1 MKKRLFLGVL
11 GLLVLFALTPAVSMG
26 ATAGACVETVQDI
39 VPITKPNET
48 INVKQV
54 TLTCI
59 GASADGTFPA
69 ITIAETTQNLKSW
82 YLYKMITDHGTK
94 EPQDLWDVTI
104 TDENSIDILGG
115 VGADR
120 SHDTAQSVYPKN
132 NGLAFAQPVL
142 GTWQIN
148 ISGNNETSA
157 DIVVKLIFVR

>member
-104 TDENSIDILGG
+104 TDE
-115 VGADR
+115 R